1 MRLESV
7 RVQNYRSC
15 YDTTISLS
23 HHLTLLVGENDAGK
37 SNLIDAIRM
46 SVPPVSGR
54 ATLWFETDRDVS
66 YGAEANVPIAIK
78 RTYGDLTDSED
89 AFYTPALVDPH
100 RKLIHTTHYLTDPT
114 LARRH
119 RLQHSVGENCV
130 ADPEPENR
138 DRIAHVYLQPLRDAA
153 TALDS
158 AGGNRLAEIFRII
171 ASQEEITEFE
181 DKANVSLEEL
191 AADQTAKK
199 VISRVQTHLTAVTQ
213 PVRHRIVDVQHR
225 NQRLASLTRS
235 LRLHMAAEGLTPSDL
250 RGSGLGYANLLF
262 IATVVLEL
270 ERASDCDLL
279 LLLVEEPEAHLHPQL
294 QSVLL
299 SYLEDQARQS
309 ATQTVEDGS
318 PAGRIQV
325 IATTHSPYLASSLS
339 TQDIV
344 VVRSCQRAPEGG
356 GGLPSAPT
364 DEPAEADTK
373 DNQEP
378 PEVPVPVPHA
388 ESVAV
393 SLSSMALSAAQRRK
407 VDRYLDATRA
417 SLLFARQIVLVE
429 GVAEALLLRTLAER
443 VVYPI
448 VADVDTDAGHL
459 NRRLREQFRA
469 ISVVP
474 IGGVDFTPYLK
485 LLFHEDLALA
495 DRVVVVTDGDGGAG
509 EDRRHDLTQAFQGH
523 VESGCLSIMVG
534 GTTLEAELFAL
545 PANEGVLRHAFETQH
560 PRSLAKWDA
569 IMPQGQ
575 GSAAE
580 RATAFSAALRAGSLD
595 LGKGDFAQVVAE
607 LIVSTADADQFQVPD
622 YLKDAIRNAVIE
634 PSPETVPEGENA
646 GG

>member
-1 MRLESV
+1 MRLETV
-7 RVQNYRSC
+7 RVQNFRSC

-23 HHLTLLVGENDAGK
+23 GHLTLLVGENDAGK
-37 SNLIDAIRM
+37 SNLIDAIRV

-54 ATLWFETDRDVS
+54 ANLWFETDWDVS
-66 YGAEANVPIAIK
+66 YGAEVNAPIVIR

-119 RLQHSVGENCV
+119 RLQHSVGEHCV

-153 TALDS
+153 SALDS

-171 ASQEEITEFE
+171 ASQEEIAEFE
-181 DKANVSLEEL
+181 DMANVSLEEL
-191 AADQTAKK
+191 AADQTPKK

-213 PVRHRIVDVQHR
+213 PVRHRIVNVQHR

-309 ATQTVEDGS
+309 AAQIVADGA

-339 TQDIV
+339 TQDII
-344 VVRSCQRAPEGG
+344 VVRSCQRTPEGG
-356 GGLPSAPT
+356 DGPPSGST
-364 DEPAEADTK
+364 DEPAKADTS
-373 DNQEP
+373 DDQEL
-378 PEVPVPVPHA
+378 PEAVVAHS

-393 SLSSMALSAAQRRK
+393 ALSSMALSAAQRRK

-429 GVAEALLLRTLAER
+429 GVAEALLLRTLAEE

-448 VADVDTDAGHL
+448 TADVGTDAGHL

-474 IGGVDFTPYLK
+474 IGGVDFMPYLK
-485 LLFHEDLALA
+485 LLFHDDLALA
-495 DRVVVVTDGDGGAG
+495 DRVVVVTDGDDGAG
-509 EDRRHDLTQAFQGH
+509 EDRRHDLTEAFQGH
-523 VESGCLSIMVG
+523 VDSGCLSIMVG
-534 GTTLEAELFAL
+534 GTTLEAELFAF
-545 PANEGVLRHAFETQH
+545 PANEAVLRQAFETQH

-580 RATAFSAALRAGSLD
+580 RATAFSAALKAGSLD

-607 LIVSTADADQFQVPD
+607 LIVSAADEDQFQVPD
-622 YLKDAIRNAVIE
+622 YLRGAIRHAVIE
-634 PSPETVPEGENA
+634 PPPDVVQEGDNA